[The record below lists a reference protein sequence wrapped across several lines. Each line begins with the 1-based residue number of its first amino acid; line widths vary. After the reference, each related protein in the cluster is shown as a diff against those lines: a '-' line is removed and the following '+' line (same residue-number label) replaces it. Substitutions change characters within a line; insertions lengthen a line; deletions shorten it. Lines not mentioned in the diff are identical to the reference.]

1 MSECPLCK
9 TPELAPGVAGCFHTT
24 AEHIQIKAIRDA
36 EVDARRRHEAYLG
49 SLPQMYRDYLD
60 AIPAG
65 LQRANRDLIT
75 HARTLSRHSFL
86 YLHGPGGS
94 GKTHLAVRAGAR
106 LVKEGASALY
116 ANEAHFYRAVET
128 EREGGRKAP
137 DLMRPQV
144 LVYDDVGFK
153 AASPATLQRF
163 YEVLEYRW
171 SNRMATFITANR
183 PPEEVASVLAQD
195 DGRASAILS
204 RLRAGRV
211 FEVVR
216 TIDGREG
223 GLA

>member
-1 MSECPLCK
+1 MNTCPLCQ
-9 TPELAPGVAGCFHTT
+9 TPELAPGVPGCFHTPQ
-24 AEHIQIKAIRDA
+24 ENVQIASIRKA
-36 EVDARRRHEAYLG
+36 EVDAQRRHEAYLG
-49 SLPQMYRDYLD
+49 SLPEMYRGYLET
-60 AIPAG
+60 IPPEIAK
-65 LQRANRDLIT
+65 ANRELIA
-75 HARTLSRHSFL
+75 HARTLSPHSFL

-94 GKTHLAVRAGAR
+94 GKTHLAVRAGMR
-106 LVKEGASALY
+106 LLKEGASAMY
-116 ANEAHFYRAVET
+116 ANEAHFYRAVEV
-128 EREGGRKAP
+128 EREGGPKAP
-137 DLMRPQV
+137 DLMKPQV

-171 SNRMATFITANR
+171 SNRMATFMTANR

-204 RLRAGRV
+204 RLRAGKV
-211 FEVVR
+211 FAVAR